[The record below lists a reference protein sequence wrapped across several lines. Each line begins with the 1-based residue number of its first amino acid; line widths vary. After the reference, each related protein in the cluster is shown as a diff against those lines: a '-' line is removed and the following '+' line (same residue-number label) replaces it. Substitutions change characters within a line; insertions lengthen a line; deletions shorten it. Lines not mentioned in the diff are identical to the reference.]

1 LTKFHFLIGFKQNK
15 LDFDNQKNRQQRRQK
30 MGMTKVQLQQIFF
43 ELKVYKQLFEAVRSW
58 KENFNIHEDDRCHKM
73 HDVLWLAFDNAD
85 KKLFPNI
92 SKLLSD
98 NETNLLLG
106 QILVA
111 QGKITSLELD
121 EAIRRQRL
129 TNEMIGV
136 VLIKMRLASEN
147 DIKIAMEIQEAEKL
161 NLIPD
166 QPASMLFGEILV
178 VKDIISVKQRDCA
191 LEYQKEIFFPH
202 HRLGEIMLKWGY
214 ILEFHITE
222 TLAVQLGLEIV
233 STDVLMSVSD
243 KIIKL
248 IKPQIAI
255 LYRVIPIREKK
266 SGELVVA
273 MIDPTNIEYCDN
285 LANLLER
292 KIKPVLAYPTNISTA
307 LSVYYSA
314 DSVFVGLMSE
324 NEN

>member
-1 LTKFHFLIGFKQNK
+1 
-15 LDFDNQKNRQQRRQK
+15 
-30 MGMTKVQLQQIFF
+30 
-43 ELKVYKQLFEAVRSW
+43 
-58 KENFNIHEDDRCHKM
+58 
-73 HDVLWLAFDNAD
+73 
-85 KKLFPNI
+85 
-92 SKLLSD
+92 
-98 NETNLLLG
+98 
-106 QILVA
+106 
-111 QGKITSLELD
+111 
-121 EAIRRQRL
+121 
-129 TNEMIGV
+129 
-136 VLIKMRLASEN
+136 
-147 DIKIAMEIQEAEKL
+147 
-161 NLIPD
+161 
-166 QPASMLFGEILV
+166 
-178 VKDIISVKQRDCA
+178 
-191 LEYQKEIFFPH
+191 
-202 HRLGEIMLKWGY
+202 
-214 ILEFHITE
+214 
-222 TLAVQLGLEIV
+222 
-233 STDVLMSVSD
+233 VLMSVSD

>member
-1 LTKFHFLIGFKQNK
+1 
-15 LDFDNQKNRQQRRQK
+15 

-273 MIDPTNIEYCDN
+273 MIDPTNKLFGKFGCRH
-285 LANLLER
+285 LR
-292 KIKPVLAYPTNISTA
+292 
-307 LSVYYSA
+307 
-314 DSVFVGLMSE
+314 F
-324 NEN
+324 